1 MKTLL
6 SSILICVSCV
16 LLGQGDASD
25 LKPSIRKNAFYL
37 ELGGNGFYYS
47 VNYDRIFSIS
57 KIAHLSLRAGF
68 AASPEFG
75 SGYNSYVVPLE
86 ANLLLG
92 KENDFFELGV
102 GKSIISERSNNS
114 ENISTFRLGY
124 RYISD
129 KGLMIRIGIVPF
141 ILPLFGNDVVVIW
154 GGLSVGFSF

>member
-1 MKTLL
+1 MKTLP

>member
-1 MKTLL
+1 MKTTLL
-6 SSILICVSCV
+6 SILLCVSCLV
-16 LLGQGDASD
+16 LGQGDASSS
-25 LKPSIRKNAFYL
+25 KPSIRKNAFYL

-92 KENDFFELGV
+92 KGNDFFELGV
-102 GKSIISERSNNS
+102 GKSIVSERSNNS
-114 ENISTFRLGY
+114 ENINTFRLGY

-129 KGLMIRIGIVPF
+129 KGLMVRIGIVPF
-141 ILPLFGNDVVVIW
+141 ILPLFGNDVLVIW
-154 GGLSVGFSF
+154 GGVSFGYAF